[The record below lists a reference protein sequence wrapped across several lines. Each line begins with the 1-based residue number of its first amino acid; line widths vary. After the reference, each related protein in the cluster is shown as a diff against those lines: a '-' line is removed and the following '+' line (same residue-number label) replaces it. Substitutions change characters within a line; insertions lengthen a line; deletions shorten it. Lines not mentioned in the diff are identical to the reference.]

1 MSIKRFFGRAFS
13 RPSLRRCQRG
23 NIAIETAFAL
33 PMLVGL
39 AIGAA
44 EYGRA
49 YSAKSELA
57 NVARAGAQAAI
68 EFNGQ
73 DESLDNTVRNNLILA
88 GLIADPSGQGF
99 DAASETQADVQSYC
113 TCPGGAPIPCHDS
126 CSGSDLPRRYV
137 QVTASLPYTPIVP
150 VPMIGDSLTLSETV
164 SMRME

>member
-1 MSIKRFFGRAFS
+1 MLKRLSKRTPFRS
-13 RPSLRRCQRG
+13 CQRG
-23 NIAIETAFAL
+23 NIAIETAFAI

-49 YSAKSELA
+49 FSTKSELA

-68 EFNGQ
+68 EFSGE
-73 DESLDNTVRNNLILA
+73 DESLSNTVQSNLILA
-88 GLIADPSGQGF
+88 GLISDPAHQSF
-99 DAASETQADVQSYC
+99 DATSQPQTLVESYC
-113 TCPGGAPIPCHDS
+113 TCPGGAPVGCGDS

-137 QVTASLPYTPIVP
+137 QVTASLPFSLL
-150 VPMIGDSLTLSETV
+150 VPMPILGDSMTLSETV